1 MTIKIVNDTTSL
13 RVSDSNN
20 LPQLP
25 QCLNRANAS
34 SFHSNLSAR
43 NGCSPVFSSKSEANE
58 FVSSILSRRSDM
70 LQKDD
75 IESLQLGFDAYVDD
89 DSSFS
94 SYESSTMSI
103 EIDHDRRKVQF
114 AEDLI
119 SEIRL
124 RPRTPEEDIGI
135 LFYSYE
141 ETQR

>member
-1 MTIKIVNDTTSL
+1 
-13 RVSDSNN
+13 
-20 LPQLP
+20 
-25 QCLNRANAS
+25 
-34 SFHSNLSAR
+34 
-43 NGCSPVFSSKSEANE
+43 
-58 FVSSILSRRSDM
+58 M

>member
-13 RVSDSNN
+13 CVSDSNN
-20 LPQLP
+20 LPQLS